1 MTSLLAIRRT
11 LSQLRGWPR
20 LRWAVVVGVTA
31 VALAGLAAAT
41 GMLSGPLGAASVG
54 GLTWW
59 GYPLVLSGAVLASL
73 VVASYVGAPIGAE
86 ATVCDTRWPVL
97 GLGGVALSAA
107 APSSPAFLSTV
118 FSANADSLAGLAQPA
133 VGLAALALLSWALAQ
148 RLGQERKATTP
159 AEPGTDQLD
168 GSACTTCRPLF
179 PSRGVGASGV
189 GASEPSSEV
198 DPRRP

>member
-1 MTSLLAIRRT
+1 MGCRRRGHGRGAGRPGGRYRNVFRAT
-11 LSQLRGWPR
+11 RGGFSRRPELVGVSAHSVRCCPGEPRRSQLC
-20 LRWAVVVGVTA
+20 
-31 VALAGLAAAT
+31 
-41 GMLSGPLGAASVG
+41 
-54 GLTWW
+54 
-59 GYPLVLSGAVLASL
+59 
-73 VVASYVGAPIGAE
+73 GAPIGAE

-97 GLGGVALSAA
+97 GLGGVALGAA